1 MSDRRG
7 YRTRVPAPLRG
18 VADEVDLHEK
28 VTKGATAG
36 HLVEFAEREIIGP
49 HESRIRN
56 AMFTMID
63 SDDPLDPMKAAQ
75 AWIELRAVYKLVK
88 DLKRRQSEGVAA
100 YKKLSEG
107 TGED

>member
-1 MSDRRG
+1 M
-7 YRTRVPAPLRG
+7 PAPLKEIT
-18 VADEVDLHEK
+18 DEVNLHEK
-28 VTKGATAG
+28 VTQGATAG
-36 HLVEFAEREIIGP
+36 YLVEFAEREIIGP

-56 AMFTMID
+56 AMFAMID

-100 YKKLSEG
+100 HKKLSEG